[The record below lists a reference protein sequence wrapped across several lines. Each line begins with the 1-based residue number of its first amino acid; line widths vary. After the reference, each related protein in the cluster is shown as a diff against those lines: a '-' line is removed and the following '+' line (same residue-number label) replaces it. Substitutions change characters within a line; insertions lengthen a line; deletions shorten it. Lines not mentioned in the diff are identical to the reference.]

1 MANSTLKTRIV
12 INNKPAADW
21 GRDTET
27 IWLKGEFLVESDT
40 RKIKIGDGVNKYSA
54 LKYANMT
61 PEEVDALVKQSSHSH
76 SNKAILDATTAS
88 FTTALK
94 SKLDGIAAGAEAN
107 VQSDWNILDSSSDAF
122 IKNKPTSM
130 PASDVHEWA
139 KAETK
144 PTYTAT
150 EVGADP
156 TGSSAKALTDAKS
169 YADKKVADLVNGA
182 PGTMDTLK
190 EVSDALDANK
200 DVVDALNAAIGNKA
214 NQSDLT
220 AHTENVDI
228 HVTKEKK
235 TAWDSAATHAGSAH
249 APVNSERNTITSI
262 KKNGSAV
269 PINEDRSVDISVPT
283 KVSQLAN
290 DAGYKTTDNN
300 TTYSLG
306 VAANSSA
313 NGTAKIRLT
322 GSDTKTTD
330 IAIKG
335 TGSTSVTTDAE
346 GNLIVTSADT
356 KYTHP
361 TGDGNLHVPATGT
374 TNNGKVLKAGATA
387 GSAAWAQLTK
397 ADVGLGNVDNT
408 SDATKSVASA
418 AKLTTAR
425 NINVGGAVT
434 ATAASFNG
442 SADATINVTSLNA
455 AKLVLNSGDVL
466 ILDGSI

>member
-21 GRDTET
+21 GKDTET

-76 SNKAILDATTAS
+76 GNKAILDATTAS

-169 YADKKVADLVNGA
+169 YADKKVAALVNGA
-182 PGTMDTLK
+182 PETMDTLK

-220 AHTENVDI
+220 AHTGNVDI

-235 TAWDSAATHAGSAH
+235 TAWDSAATHAGTAH
-249 APVNSERNTITSI
+249 APSNAERNTIVSV
-262 KKNGSAV
+262 KKNGEEVV
-269 PINEDRSVDISVPT
+269 PGVDRSVDIKVPT
-283 KVSQLAN
+283 KTSELTN
-290 DAGYKTTDNN
+290 DAGFITKA
-300 TTYSLG
+300 YS
-306 VAANSSA
+306 
-313 NGTAKIRLT
+313 
-322 GSDTKTTD
+322 
-330 IAIKG
+330 
-335 TGSTSVTTDAE
+335 
-346 GNLIVTSADT
+346 
-356 KYTHP
+356 HP

-387 GSAAWAQLTK
+387 GSATWSQLTK
-397 ADVGLGNVDNT
+397 SDVGLNNVDNT

-442 SADATINVTSLNA
+442 SANATINVTSLNA

>member
-220 AHTENVDI
+220 AHTGNVDI

-235 TAWDSAATHAGSAH
+235 TAWDSAATHAGTAH
-249 APVNSERNTITSI
+249 APSNAERNTIVSV
-262 KKNGSAV
+262 KKNGEEVV
-269 PINEDRSVDISVPT
+269 PGVDRSVDIKVPT
-283 KVSQLAN
+283 KTSELTN
-290 DAGYKTTDNN
+290 DSGY
-300 TTYSLG
+300 
-306 VAANSSA
+306 
-313 NGTAKIRLT
+313 I
-322 GSDTKTTD
+322 TK
-330 IAIKG
+330 AY
-335 TGSTSVTTDAE
+335 V
-346 GNLIVTSADT
+346 
-356 KYTHP
+356 HP

-387 GSAAWAQLTK
+387 GSAAWVQLTK

-408 SDATKSVASA
+408 ADVNKNVATATKL
-418 AKLTTAR
+418 KTAR
-425 NINVGGAVT
+425 NINVSGAVT
-434 ATAASFNG
+434 G
-442 SADATINVTSLNA
+442 SAVPFDGSANATINVTSVNA
-455 AKLVLNSGDVL
+455 IKLVLNPGDTL
-466 ILDGSI
+466 ILDGTM

>member
-21 GRDTET
+21 GKDTET

-190 EVSDALDANK
+190 EVSDALD
-200 DVVDALNAAIGNKA
+200 D
-214 NQSDLT
+214 
-220 AHTENVDI
+220 
-228 HVTKEKK
+228 
-235 TAWDSAATHAGSAH
+235 
-249 APVNSERNTITSI
+249 
-262 KKNGSAV
+262 
-269 PINEDRSVDISVPT
+269 
-283 KVSQLAN
+283 
-290 DAGYKTTDNN
+290 
-300 TTYSLG
+300 TTY
-306 VAANSSA
+306 
-313 NGTAKIRLT
+313 
-322 GSDTKTTD
+322 
-330 IAIKG
+330 
-335 TGSTSVTTDAE
+335 
-346 GNLIVTSADT
+346 
-356 KYTHP
+356 
-361 TGDGNLHVPATGT
+361 
-374 TNNGKVLKAGATA
+374 
-387 GSAAWAQLTK
+387 
-397 ADVGLGNVDNT
+397 
-408 SDATKSVASA
+408 
-418 AKLTTAR
+418 
-425 NINVGGAVT
+425 
-434 ATAASFNG
+434 
-442 SADATINVTSLNA
+442 
-455 AKLVLNSGDVL
+455 
-466 ILDGSI
+466 

>member
-21 GRDTET
+21 GKDTET

-40 RKIKIGDGVNKYSA
+40 RKLKIGDGVNNYSA

-144 PTYTAT
+144 PSYTAT

-182 PGTMDTLK
+182 PETMDTLK
-190 EVSDALDANK
+190 EVSDALSANK
-200 DVVDALNAAIGNKA
+200 DVVDALNASIGNKA

-220 AHTENVDI
+220 AHTENTDI
-228 HVTKEKK
+228 HVTAEKK
-235 TAWDSAATHAGSAH
+235 KSWDTAATHAGTTH
-249 APVNSERNTITSI
+249 APSNAERNVIVSI
-262 KKNGSAV
+262 KKNGEVVA
-269 PINEDRSVDISVPT
+269 PNLDRSIDIKVPT
-283 KVSQLAN
+283 KTSELTN
-290 DAGYKTTDNN
+290 DSGY
-300 TTYSLG
+300 
-306 VAANSSA
+306 
-313 NGTAKIRLT
+313 I
-322 GSDTKTTD
+322 TK
-330 IAIKG
+330 AY
-335 TGSTSVTTDAE
+335 A
-346 GNLIVTSADT
+346 
-356 KYTHP
+356 HP

-397 ADVGLGNVDNT
+397 NDVGLNAVDNT
-408 SDATKSVASA
+408 ADANKNVATA
-418 AKLTTAR
+418 VKLKTAR
-425 NINVGGAVT
+425 NINVSGAVT
-434 ATAASFNG
+434 GTATPFDG
-442 SADATINVTSLNA
+442 SGDATISVTSVNA
-455 AKLVLNSGDVL
+455 IKLVLNPGDTL
-466 ILDGSI
+466 ILDGTI

>member
-21 GRDTET
+21 GKDTET

-220 AHTENVDI
+220 AHTGNVDI

-235 TAWDSAATHAGSAH
+235 TAWDSAATHAGTAH
-249 APVNSERNTITSI
+249 APSNAERNTIVSV
-262 KKNGSAV
+262 KKNGEEVV
-269 PINEDRSVDISVPT
+269 PGVDRSVDIKVPT
-283 KVSQLAN
+283 KTSELTN
-290 DAGYKTTDNN
+290 DSGY
-300 TTYSLG
+300 
-306 VAANSSA
+306 
-313 NGTAKIRLT
+313 I
-322 GSDTKTTD
+322 TK
-330 IAIKG
+330 AY
-335 TGSTSVTTDAE
+335 V
-346 GNLIVTSADT
+346 
-356 KYTHP
+356 HP

-387 GSAAWAQLTK
+387 GSATWSQLTK
-397 ADVGLGNVDNT
+397 SDVGLNNVDNT
-408 SDATKSVASA
+408 ADANKNVATA
-418 AKLTTAR
+418 EKLKTAR
-425 NINVGGAVT
+425 NVNVSGAVT
-434 ATAASFNG
+434 GTAIPFDG
-442 SADATINVTSLNA
+442 SADAIINVTSVNA
-455 AKLVLNSGDVL
+455 IKLVLNPGDTL
-466 ILDGSI
+466 ILDGTI

>member
-21 GRDTET
+21 GKDTET

-169 YADKKVADLVNGA
+169 YADKKVAALVNGA
-182 PGTMDTLK
+182 PETMDTLK

-220 AHTENVDI
+220 AHTGNVDI

-235 TAWDSAATHAGSAH
+235 TAWDSAATHAGTAH
-249 APVNSERNTITSI
+249 APSNAERNTIVSV
-262 KKNGSAV
+262 KKNGEEVV
-269 PINEDRSVDISVPT
+269 PGVDRSVDIKVPT
-283 KVSQLAN
+283 KTSELTN
-290 DAGYKTTDNN
+290 DAGFITKA
-300 TTYSLG
+300 YS
-306 VAANSSA
+306 
-313 NGTAKIRLT
+313 
-322 GSDTKTTD
+322 
-330 IAIKG
+330 
-335 TGSTSVTTDAE
+335 
-346 GNLIVTSADT
+346 
-356 KYTHP
+356 HP
-361 TGDGNLHVPATGT
+361 TGDGNLHVPATET

-387 GSAAWAQLTK
+387 GSATWSQLTK
-397 ADVGLGNVDNT
+397 SDVGLNNVDNT

-442 SADATINVTSLNA
+442 SANATINVTSLNA

>member
-21 GRDTET
+21 GKDTET

-156 TGSSAKALTDAKS
+156 TGSSAKALTDAKN
-169 YADKKVADLVNGA
+169 YADKKVAALVNGA
-182 PGTMDTLK
+182 PETMDTLK

-220 AHTENVDI
+220 THTGNVDI

-235 TAWDSAATHAGSAH
+235 TAWDSAATHAGTAH
-249 APVNSERNTITSI
+249 APSNAERNTIVSV
-262 KKNGSAV
+262 KKNGEEVV
-269 PINEDRSVDISVPT
+269 PGVDRSVDIKVPT
-283 KVSQLAN
+283 KTSELTN
-290 DAGYKTTDNN
+290 DAGFITKA
-300 TTYSLG
+300 YS
-306 VAANSSA
+306 
-313 NGTAKIRLT
+313 
-322 GSDTKTTD
+322 
-330 IAIKG
+330 
-335 TGSTSVTTDAE
+335 
-346 GNLIVTSADT
+346 
-356 KYTHP
+356 HP

-387 GSAAWAQLTK
+387 GSATWSQLTK
-397 ADVGLGNVDNT
+397 SDVGLNNVDNT

-442 SADATINVTSLNA
+442 SANATINVTSLNA

>member
-21 GRDTET
+21 GKDTET

-220 AHTENVDI
+220 AHTGNVDI

-235 TAWDSAATHAGSAH
+235 TAWDSAATHAGTAH
-249 APVNSERNTITSI
+249 APSNAERNTIVSV
-262 KKNGSAV
+262 KKNGEEV
-269 PINEDRSVDISVPT
+269 TPGLDRSVDIKVPT
-283 KVSQLAN
+283 KTSELTN
-290 DAGYKTTDNN
+290 DSGY
-300 TTYSLG
+300 
-306 VAANSSA
+306 
-313 NGTAKIRLT
+313 I
-322 GSDTKTTD
+322 TK
-330 IAIKG
+330 A
-335 TGSTSVTTDAE
+335 
-346 GNLIVTSADT
+346 
-356 KYTHP
+356 YTHP
-361 TGDGNLHVPATGT
+361 TGDGNMHVPATGT

-387 GSAAWAQLTK
+387 GSATWSQLTK
-397 ADVGLGNVDNT
+397 SDVGLNNVDNT
-408 SDATKSVASA
+408 ADANKNVATA
-418 AKLTTAR
+418 VKLKTAR
-425 NINVGGAVT
+425 NVNVSGAVT
-434 ATAASFNG
+434 GTAIPFDG
-442 SADATINVTSLNA
+442 SADAIINVTSVNA
-455 AKLVLNSGDVL
+455 IKFVLNPGDTL
-466 ILDGSI
+466 ILDGTI

>member
-107 VQSDWNILDSSSDAF
+107 VQSDWNILDSSFDAF

>member
-21 GRDTET
+21 GKDTET

-169 YADKKVADLVNGA
+169 YADKKVAALVNGA
-182 PGTMDTLK
+182 PETMDTLK

-200 DVVDALNAAIGNKA
+200 NVVDALNAAIGNKA

-220 AHTENVDI
+220 AHTGNVDI

-235 TAWDSAATHAGSAH
+235 TAWDSAATHAGTAH
-249 APVNSERNTITSI
+249 APSNAERNTIVSV
-262 KKNGSAV
+262 KKNGEEVV
-269 PINEDRSVDISVPT
+269 PGVDRSVDIKVPT
-283 KVSQLAN
+283 KTSELTN
-290 DAGYKTTDNN
+290 DAGFITKA
-300 TTYSLG
+300 YS
-306 VAANSSA
+306 
-313 NGTAKIRLT
+313 
-322 GSDTKTTD
+322 
-330 IAIKG
+330 
-335 TGSTSVTTDAE
+335 
-346 GNLIVTSADT
+346 
-356 KYTHP
+356 HP
-361 TGDGNLHVPATGT
+361 TGDGNLHVPATET

-387 GSAAWAQLTK
+387 GSATWSQLTK
-397 ADVGLGNVDNT
+397 SDVGLNNVDNT

-442 SADATINVTSLNA
+442 SANATINVTSLNA

>member
-21 GRDTET
+21 GKDTET

-220 AHTENVDI
+220 AHTGNVDI

-235 TAWDSAATHAGSAH
+235 TAWDSAATHAGTAH
-249 APVNSERNTITSI
+249 APSNAERNTIVSV
-262 KKNGSAV
+262 KKNGEEVV
-269 PINEDRSVDISVPT
+269 PGVDRSVDIKVPT
-283 KVSQLAN
+283 KTSELTN
-290 DAGYKTTDNN
+290 DSGY
-300 TTYSLG
+300 
-306 VAANSSA
+306 
-313 NGTAKIRLT
+313 I
-322 GSDTKTTD
+322 TK
-330 IAIKG
+330 AY
-335 TGSTSVTTDAE
+335 V
-346 GNLIVTSADT
+346 
-356 KYTHP
+356 HP

-387 GSAAWAQLTK
+387 GSATWSQLTK
-397 ADVGLGNVDNT
+397 SDVGLNNVDNT
-408 SDATKSVASA
+408 ADANKNVATA
-418 AKLTTAR
+418 VKLKTAR
-425 NINVGGAVT
+425 NVNVSGAVT
-434 ATAASFNG
+434 GTAIPFDG
-442 SADATINVTSLNA
+442 SADAIINVTSVNA
-455 AKLVLNSGDVL
+455 IKLVLNPGDTL
-466 ILDGSI
+466 ILDGTI

>member
-21 GRDTET
+21 AKNTET
-27 IWLKGEFLVESDT
+27 IWLKGEFLIESDT

-61 PEEVDALVKQSSHSH
+61 PEEVDTLVKQSSHAH

-107 VQSDWNILDSSSDAF
+107 VQSDWNVNESTSDAF
-122 IKNKPTSM
+122 IKNKPTSL

-139 KAETK
+139 KAENK

-182 PGTMDTLK
+182 PETMDTLK
-190 EVSDALDANK
+190 EVSDALDKNK
-200 DVVDALNAAIGNKA
+200 DVVDALNASIGNKA

-220 AHTENVDI
+220 AHTGNVDI

-235 TAWDSAATHAGSAH
+235 TAWDTAATHAGTAH
-249 APVNSERNTITSI
+249 APSNAEKNTIVSV
-262 KKNGSAV
+262 KKNGVALV
-269 PINEDRSVDISVPT
+269 PGEDRSVDVTVPT
-283 KVSQLAN
+283 KTSELTN
-290 DAGYKTTDNN
+290 DSGF
-300 TTYSLG
+300 
-306 VAANSSA
+306 
-313 NGTAKIRLT
+313 I
-322 GSDTKTTD
+322 TK
-330 IAIKG
+330 A
-335 TGSTSVTTDAE
+335 
-346 GNLIVTSADT
+346 
-356 KYTHP
+356 YTHP

-408 SDATKSVASA
+408 ADINKNVATA
-418 AKLTTAR
+418 AKLKTAR
-425 NINVGGAVT
+425 NINVSGALT
-434 ATAASFNG
+434 G
-442 SADATINVTSLNA
+442 SATPFDGSEDATINVTSVNA
-455 AKLVLNSGDVL
+455 IKLVLNPGDTL
-466 ILDGSI
+466 ILDGTM

>member
-21 GRDTET
+21 GKDTET

-169 YADKKVADLVNGA
+169 YADKKVAALVNGA
-182 PGTMDTLK
+182 PETMDTLK

-220 AHTENVDI
+220 AHTGNVDI

-235 TAWDSAATHAGSAH
+235 TAWDSAATHAGTAH
-249 APVNSERNTITSI
+249 APSNAERNTIVSV
-262 KKNGSAV
+262 KKNGEEVV
-269 PINEDRSVDISVPT
+269 PGVDRSVDIKVPT
-283 KVSQLAN
+283 KTSELTN
-290 DAGYKTTDNN
+290 DAGFITKA
-300 TTYSLG
+300 YS
-306 VAANSSA
+306 
-313 NGTAKIRLT
+313 
-322 GSDTKTTD
+322 
-330 IAIKG
+330 
-335 TGSTSVTTDAE
+335 
-346 GNLIVTSADT
+346 
-356 KYTHP
+356 HP

-374 TNNGKVLKAGATA
+374 TNNGKVLKAGETA

-442 SADATINVTSLNA
+442 SANATINVTSLNA

>member
-21 GRDTET
+21 GKDTET

-169 YADKKVADLVNGA
+169 YADKKVAALVNGA
-182 PGTMDTLK
+182 PETMDTLK

-220 AHTENVDI
+220 AHTGNVDI

-235 TAWDSAATHAGSAH
+235 TAWDSAATHAGTAH
-249 APVNSERNTITSI
+249 APSNAERNTIVSV
-262 KKNGSAV
+262 KKNGEEVV
-269 PINEDRSVDISVPT
+269 PGVDRSVDIKVPT
-283 KVSQLAN
+283 KTSELTN
-290 DAGYKTTDNN
+290 DAGFITKA
-300 TTYSLG
+300 YS
-306 VAANSSA
+306 
-313 NGTAKIRLT
+313 
-322 GSDTKTTD
+322 
-330 IAIKG
+330 
-335 TGSTSVTTDAE
+335 
-346 GNLIVTSADT
+346 
-356 KYTHP
+356 HP
-361 TGDGNLHVPATGT
+361 TGDGNLHVPATGA

>member
-21 GRDTET
+21 GKDTET

-220 AHTENVDI
+220 AHTGNSDI

-235 TAWDSAATHAGSAH
+235 TSWDAAATHAGAAH
-249 APVNSERNTITSI
+249 APSNAERNTIISI
-262 KKNGSAV
+262 KKNGSEV
-269 PINEDRSVDISVPT
+269 TPGLDRSVDIKVPT
-283 KVSQLAN
+283 KTSELTN
-290 DAGYKTTDNN
+290 DSGY
-300 TTYSLG
+300 
-306 VAANSSA
+306 
-313 NGTAKIRLT
+313 I
-322 GSDTKTTD
+322 TK
-330 IAIKG
+330 A
-335 TGSTSVTTDAE
+335 
-346 GNLIVTSADT
+346 
-356 KYTHP
+356 YTHP

-374 TNNGKVLKAGATA
+374 SNNGKVLKAGATA

-408 SDATKSVASA
+408 ADVNKNVATATKL
-418 AKLTTAR
+418 KTAR
-425 NINVGGAVT
+425 NINVSGAVT
-434 ATAASFNG
+434 G
-442 SADATINVTSLNA
+442 SAALFDGSANATINVTSVNA
-455 AKLVLNSGDVL
+455 IKLVLNPGDTL
-466 ILDGSI
+466 ILDGTM

>member
-21 GRDTET
+21 GKDTET

-169 YADKKVADLVNGA
+169 YADKKVAALVNGA
-182 PGTMDTLK
+182 PETMDTLK

-220 AHTENVDI
+220 AHTGNVDI

-235 TAWDSAATHAGSAH
+235 TAWDSAATHAGTAH
-249 APVNSERNTITSI
+249 APSNAERNTIVSV
-262 KKNGSAV
+262 KKNGEEVV
-269 PINEDRSVDISVPT
+269 PGVDRSVDIKVPT
-283 KVSQLAN
+283 KTSELTN
-290 DAGYKTTDNN
+290 DAGFITKA
-300 TTYSLG
+300 YS
-306 VAANSSA
+306 
-313 NGTAKIRLT
+313 
-322 GSDTKTTD
+322 
-330 IAIKG
+330 
-335 TGSTSVTTDAE
+335 
-346 GNLIVTSADT
+346 
-356 KYTHP
+356 HP

-387 GSAAWAQLTK
+387 GSATWSQLTK
-397 ADVGLGNVDNT
+397 SDVGLNNVDNT

-442 SADATINVTSLNA
+442 SANATINVTSLNA

>member
-21 GRDTET
+21 GKDTET

-94 SKLDGIAAGAEAN
+94 SKLDGIVAGAEAN

-169 YADKKVADLVNGA
+169 YADKKVAALVNGA
-182 PGTMDTLK
+182 PETMDTLK

-220 AHTENVDI
+220 AHTGNVDI

-235 TAWDSAATHAGSAH
+235 TAWDSAATHAGTAH
-249 APVNSERNTITSI
+249 APSNAERNTIVSV
-262 KKNGSAV
+262 KKNGEEVV
-269 PINEDRSVDISVPT
+269 PGVDRSVDIKVPT
-283 KVSQLAN
+283 KTSELTN
-290 DAGYKTTDNN
+290 DAGFITKA
-300 TTYSLG
+300 YS
-306 VAANSSA
+306 
-313 NGTAKIRLT
+313 
-322 GSDTKTTD
+322 
-330 IAIKG
+330 
-335 TGSTSVTTDAE
+335 
-346 GNLIVTSADT
+346 
-356 KYTHP
+356 HP

-387 GSAAWAQLTK
+387 GSATWSQLTK
-397 ADVGLGNVDNT
+397 SDVGLNNVDNT

-442 SADATINVTSLNA
+442 SANATINVTSLNA

>member
-220 AHTENVDI
+220 AHTGNVDI

-235 TAWDSAATHAGSAH
+235 TAWDSAATHAGTAH
-249 APVNSERNTITSI
+249 APSNAERNTIVSV
-262 KKNGSAV
+262 KKNGEEVV
-269 PINEDRSVDISVPT
+269 PGVDRSVDIKVPT
-283 KVSQLAN
+283 KTSELTN
-290 DAGYKTTDNN
+290 DSGY
-300 TTYSLG
+300 
-306 VAANSSA
+306 
-313 NGTAKIRLT
+313 I
-322 GSDTKTTD
+322 TK
-330 IAIKG
+330 AY
-335 TGSTSVTTDAE
+335 V
-346 GNLIVTSADT
+346 
-356 KYTHP
+356 HP

-387 GSAAWAQLTK
+387 GSATWSQLTK
-397 ADVGLGNVDNT
+397 SDVGLNNVDNT
-408 SDATKSVASA
+408 ADANKNVATA
-418 AKLTTAR
+418 VKLKTAR
-425 NINVGGAVT
+425 NVNVSGAVT
-434 ATAASFNG
+434 GAAIPFDG
-442 SADATINVTSLNA
+442 SADAIINVTSVNA
-455 AKLVLNSGDVL
+455 IKLVLNPGDTL
-466 ILDGSI
+466 ILDGTI

>member
-76 SNKAILDATTAS
+76 GNKAILDATTAS

-169 YADKKVADLVNGA
+169 YADKKVAALVNGA
-182 PGTMDTLK
+182 PETMDTLK

-220 AHTENVDI
+220 AHTGNVDI

-235 TAWDSAATHAGSAH
+235 TAWDSAATHAGTAH
-249 APVNSERNTITSI
+249 APSNAERNTIVSV
-262 KKNGSAV
+262 KKNGEEVV
-269 PINEDRSVDISVPT
+269 PGVDRSVDIKVPT
-283 KVSQLAN
+283 KTSELTN
-290 DAGYKTTDNN
+290 DSGY
-300 TTYSLG
+300 
-306 VAANSSA
+306 
-313 NGTAKIRLT
+313 I
-322 GSDTKTTD
+322 TK
-330 IAIKG
+330 A
-335 TGSTSVTTDAE
+335 
-346 GNLIVTSADT
+346 
-356 KYTHP
+356 YTHP
-361 TGDGNLHVPATGT
+361 TGDGNLHVPATGAS
-374 TNNGKVLKAGATA
+374 NNGKVLKAGATA

-408 SDATKSVASA
+408 ADVNKNVATATKL
-418 AKLTTAR
+418 KTAR
-425 NINVGGAVT
+425 NINVSGAVT
-434 ATAASFNG
+434 G
-442 SADATINVTSLNA
+442 SAALFDGSANATINVTSVNA
-455 AKLVLNSGDVL
+455 IKLVLNPGDTL
-466 ILDGSI
+466 ILDGTM

>member
-12 INNKPAADW
+12 INNKPAADL
-21 GRDTET
+21 GKDTET

-220 AHTENVDI
+220 AHTGNVDI

-235 TAWDSAATHAGSAH
+235 TAWDSAATHAGTAH
-249 APVNSERNTITSI
+249 APSNAERNTIVSV
-262 KKNGSAV
+262 KKNGEEVV
-269 PINEDRSVDISVPT
+269 PGVDRSVDIKVPT
-283 KVSQLAN
+283 KTSELTN
-290 DAGYKTTDNN
+290 DSGY
-300 TTYSLG
+300 
-306 VAANSSA
+306 
-313 NGTAKIRLT
+313 I
-322 GSDTKTTD
+322 TK
-330 IAIKG
+330 AY
-335 TGSTSVTTDAE
+335 V
-346 GNLIVTSADT
+346 
-356 KYTHP
+356 HP

-374 TNNGKVLKAGATA
+374 INNGKVLKAGATA
-387 GSAAWAQLTK
+387 GSATWSQLTK
-397 ADVGLGNVDNT
+397 SDVGLNNVDNT
-408 SDATKSVASA
+408 ADANKNVATA
-418 AKLTTAR
+418 VKLKTAR
-425 NINVGGAVT
+425 NVNVSGAVT
-434 ATAASFNG
+434 GTAIPFDG
-442 SADATINVTSLNA
+442 SADAIINVTSVNA
-455 AKLVLNSGDVL
+455 IKLVLNPGDTL
-466 ILDGSI
+466 ILDGTI

>member
-12 INNKPAADW
+12 INNKLAADW

-220 AHTENVDI
+220 AHTGNVDI

-235 TAWDSAATHAGSAH
+235 TAWDSAATHAGTAH
-249 APVNSERNTITSI
+249 APSNAERNTIVSV
-262 KKNGSAV
+262 KKNGEEVV
-269 PINEDRSVDISVPT
+269 PGVDRSVDIKVPT
-283 KVSQLAN
+283 KTSELTN
-290 DAGYKTTDNN
+290 DSGY
-300 TTYSLG
+300 
-306 VAANSSA
+306 
-313 NGTAKIRLT
+313 I
-322 GSDTKTTD
+322 TK
-330 IAIKG
+330 AY
-335 TGSTSVTTDAE
+335 V
-346 GNLIVTSADT
+346 
-356 KYTHP
+356 HP

-387 GSAAWAQLTK
+387 GSATWSQLTK
-397 ADVGLGNVDNT
+397 SDVGLNNVDNT
-408 SDATKSVASA
+408 ADANKNVATA
-418 AKLTTAR
+418 VKLKTAR
-425 NINVGGAVT
+425 NVNVSGAVT
-434 ATAASFNG
+434 GTAIPFDG
-442 SADATINVTSLNA
+442 SADATINVTSVNA
-455 AKLVLNSGDVL
+455 IKLVLNPGDTL
-466 ILDGSI
+466 ILDGTI

>member
-21 GRDTET
+21 GKDTET

-169 YADKKVADLVNGA
+169 YADKKVAALVNGA
-182 PGTMDTLK
+182 PETMDTLK

-220 AHTENVDI
+220 AHTGNVDI

-235 TAWDSAATHAGSAH
+235 TAWDSAATHAGTAH
-249 APVNSERNTITSI
+249 APSNAERNTIVSV
-262 KKNGSAV
+262 KKNGEEVV
-269 PINEDRSVDISVPT
+269 PGVDRSVDIKVPT
-283 KVSQLAN
+283 KTSELTN
-290 DAGYKTTDNN
+290 DAGFITKA
-300 TTYSLG
+300 YS
-306 VAANSSA
+306 
-313 NGTAKIRLT
+313 
-322 GSDTKTTD
+322 
-330 IAIKG
+330 
-335 TGSTSVTTDAE
+335 
-346 GNLIVTSADT
+346 
-356 KYTHP
+356 HP

-374 TNNGKVLKAGATA
+374 TNNGKVLKAGSTA
-387 GSAAWAQLTK
+387 GSATWSQLTK
-397 ADVGLGNVDNT
+397 SDVGLNNVDNT

-442 SADATINVTSLNA
+442 SANATINVTSLNA

>member
-76 SNKAILDATTAS
+76 GNKAILDATTAS

-169 YADKKVADLVNGA
+169 YADKKVAALVNGA

-220 AHTENVDI
+220 AHTGNVDI

-235 TAWDSAATHAGSAH
+235 TAWDSAVTHAGTAH
-249 APVNSERNTITSI
+249 APSNAERNTIVSV
-262 KKNGSAV
+262 KKNGEEVV
-269 PINEDRSVDISVPT
+269 PGVDRSVDIKVPT
-283 KVSQLAN
+283 KTSELTN
-290 DAGYKTTDNN
+290 DAGFITNA
-300 TTYSLG
+300 YS
-306 VAANSSA
+306 
-313 NGTAKIRLT
+313 
-322 GSDTKTTD
+322 
-330 IAIKG
+330 
-335 TGSTSVTTDAE
+335 
-346 GNLIVTSADT
+346 
-356 KYTHP
+356 HP

-374 TNNGKVLKAGATA
+374 SNNGKVLKAGATA
-387 GSAAWAQLTK
+387 GSATWAQLTK

-408 SDATKSVASA
+408 ADVNKNVATATKL
-418 AKLTTAR
+418 KTAR
-425 NINVGGAVT
+425 NINVSGAVT
-434 ATAASFNG
+434 G
-442 SADATINVTSLNA
+442 SATPFDGSEDATINVTSVNA
-455 AKLVLNSGDVL
+455 IKLVLNPGDTL
-466 ILDGSI
+466 ILDGTM

>member
-21 GRDTET
+21 GKDTET

-220 AHTENVDI
+220 AHTGNVDI

-235 TAWDSAATHAGSAH
+235 TAWDSAATHAGTAH
-249 APVNSERNTITSI
+249 APSNAERNTIVSV
-262 KKNGSAV
+262 KKNGEEVV
-269 PINEDRSVDISVPT
+269 PGVDRSVDIKVPT
-283 KVSQLAN
+283 KTSELTN
-290 DAGYKTTDNN
+290 DSGY
-300 TTYSLG
+300 
-306 VAANSSA
+306 
-313 NGTAKIRLT
+313 I
-322 GSDTKTTD
+322 TK
-330 IAIKG
+330 AY
-335 TGSTSVTTDAE
+335 V
-346 GNLIVTSADT
+346 
-356 KYTHP
+356 HP

-374 TNNGKVLKAGATA
+374 TNSGKVLKAGATA
-387 GSAAWAQLTK
+387 GSATWSQLTK
-397 ADVGLGNVDNT
+397 SDVGLNNVDNT
-408 SDATKSVASA
+408 ADANKNVATA
-418 AKLTTAR
+418 VKLKTAR
-425 NINVGGAVT
+425 NVNVSGAVT
-434 ATAASFNG
+434 GTAIPFDG
-442 SADATINVTSLNA
+442 SADAIINVTSVNA
-455 AKLVLNSGDVL
+455 IKLVLNPGDTL
-466 ILDGSI
+466 ILDGTI

>member
-76 SNKAILDATTAS
+76 GNKAILDATTAS

-107 VQSDWNILDSSSDAF
+107 VQSDWNILDPSSDAF

-169 YADKKVADLVNGA
+169 YADKKVAALVNGA
-182 PGTMDTLK
+182 PETMDTLK

-220 AHTENVDI
+220 AHTGNVDI

-235 TAWDSAATHAGSAH
+235 TAWDSAATHAGTAH
-249 APVNSERNTITSI
+249 APSNAERNTIVSV
-262 KKNGSAV
+262 KKNGEEVV
-269 PINEDRSVDISVPT
+269 PGVDRSVDIKVPT
-283 KVSQLAN
+283 KTSELTN
-290 DAGYKTTDNN
+290 DSGY
-300 TTYSLG
+300 
-306 VAANSSA
+306 
-313 NGTAKIRLT
+313 I
-322 GSDTKTTD
+322 TK
-330 IAIKG
+330 AY
-335 TGSTSVTTDAE
+335 V
-346 GNLIVTSADT
+346 
-356 KYTHP
+356 HP
-361 TGDGNLHVPATGT
+361 TGDGNMHVPATGT
-374 TNNGKVLKAGATA
+374 SNNGKVLKAGATA
-387 GSAAWAQLTK
+387 GSAAWVQLTK

-408 SDATKSVASA
+408 ADVNKNVATATKL
-418 AKLTTAR
+418 KTAR
-425 NINVGGAVT
+425 NINVSGAVT
-434 ATAASFNG
+434 G
-442 SADATINVTSLNA
+442 SAVPFDGSANATINVTSVNA
-455 AKLVLNSGDVL
+455 IKLVLNPGDTL
-466 ILDGSI
+466 ILDGTM

>member
-21 GRDTET
+21 GKDTET

-94 SKLDGIAAGAEAN
+94 SKLDGIVAGAEAN

-169 YADKKVADLVNGA
+169 YADKKVAALVNGA
-182 PGTMDTLK
+182 PETMDTLK

-220 AHTENVDI
+220 AHTGNVDI

-235 TAWDSAATHAGSAH
+235 TAWDSAATHAGTAH
-249 APVNSERNTITSI
+249 APSNAERNTIVSV
-262 KKNGSAV
+262 KKNGEKVV
-269 PINEDRSVDISVPT
+269 PGVDRSVDIKVPT
-283 KVSQLAN
+283 KTSELTN
-290 DAGYKTTDNN
+290 DAGFITKA
-300 TTYSLG
+300 YS
-306 VAANSSA
+306 
-313 NGTAKIRLT
+313 
-322 GSDTKTTD
+322 
-330 IAIKG
+330 
-335 TGSTSVTTDAE
+335 
-346 GNLIVTSADT
+346 
-356 KYTHP
+356 HP

-442 SADATINVTSLNA
+442 SANATINVTSLNA

>member
-200 DVVDALNAAIGNKA
+200 NVVDALNAAIGNKA

-220 AHTENVDI
+220 AHTGNVDI

-235 TAWDSAATHAGSAH
+235 TAWDSAATHAGTAH
-249 APVNSERNTITSI
+249 APSNAERNTIVSV
-262 KKNGSAV
+262 KKNGEEVV
-269 PINEDRSVDISVPT
+269 PGVDRSVDIKVPT
-283 KVSQLAN
+283 KTSELTN
-290 DAGYKTTDNN
+290 DSGY
-300 TTYSLG
+300 
-306 VAANSSA
+306 
-313 NGTAKIRLT
+313 I
-322 GSDTKTTD
+322 TK
-330 IAIKG
+330 AY
-335 TGSTSVTTDAE
+335 V
-346 GNLIVTSADT
+346 
-356 KYTHP
+356 HP

-374 TNNGKVLKAGATA
+374 TNNGKVLKAGATS
-387 GSAAWAQLTK
+387 GSATWSQLTK
-397 ADVGLGNVDNT
+397 SDVGLNNVDNT
-408 SDATKSVASA
+408 ADANKNVATA
-418 AKLTTAR
+418 VKLKTAR
-425 NINVGGAVT
+425 NVNVSGAVT
-434 ATAASFNG
+434 GTAIPFDG
-442 SADATINVTSLNA
+442 SADAIINVTSVNA
-455 AKLVLNSGDVL
+455 IKLVLNPGDTL
-466 ILDGSI
+466 ILDGTI

>member
-21 GRDTET
+21 AKNTET

-88 FTTALK
+88 FTTTLK
-94 SKLDGIAAGAEAN
+94 SKLDGIAAGAEVN
-107 VQSDWNILDSSSDAF
+107 VQSDWNVNESTSDAF
-122 IKNKPTSM
+122 IKNKPTSL

-139 KAETK
+139 KAENK

-182 PGTMDTLK
+182 PETMNTLK
-190 EVSDALDANK
+190 EVSDALDKNK
-200 DVVDALNAAIGNKA
+200 DVVDALNASIGNKA

-220 AHTENVDI
+220 AHTGNVDI

-235 TAWDSAATHAGSAH
+235 TAWDTAATHAGTAH
-249 APVNSERNTITSI
+249 APSNAEKNTIVSV
-262 KKNGSAV
+262 KKNGVALV
-269 PINEDRSVDISVPT
+269 PGEDRSVDVTVPT
-283 KVSQLAN
+283 KTSELTN
-290 DAGYKTTDNN
+290 DSGF
-300 TTYSLG
+300 
-306 VAANSSA
+306 
-313 NGTAKIRLT
+313 I
-322 GSDTKTTD
+322 TK
-330 IAIKG
+330 A
-335 TGSTSVTTDAE
+335 
-346 GNLIVTSADT
+346 
-356 KYTHP
+356 YTHP

-387 GSAAWAQLTK
+387 GSATWSQLTK
-397 ADVGLGNVDNT
+397 SDVGLNNVENT
-408 SDATKSVASA
+408 ADANKNVATA
-418 AKLTTAR
+418 AKLKTAR
-425 NINVGGAVT
+425 KINVSGAVT
-434 ATAASFNG
+434 GTAATFDG
-442 SADATINVTSLNA
+442 SADATINVTSVNA
-455 AKLVLNSGDVL
+455 INLVLNPGDIL
-466 ILDGSI
+466 ILDGTM

>member
-21 GRDTET
+21 GKDTET

-54 LKYANMT
+54 LKYTNMT

-94 SKLDGIAAGAEAN
+94 SKLDGIVAGAEAN

-169 YADKKVADLVNGA
+169 YADKKVAALVNGA
-182 PGTMDTLK
+182 PETMDTLK

-220 AHTENVDI
+220 AHTGNVDI

-235 TAWDSAATHAGSAH
+235 TAWDSAATHAGTAH
-249 APVNSERNTITSI
+249 APSNAERNTIVSV
-262 KKNGSAV
+262 KKNGEKVV
-269 PINEDRSVDISVPT
+269 PGVDRSVDIKVPT
-283 KVSQLAN
+283 KTSELTN
-290 DAGYKTTDNN
+290 DAGFITKA
-300 TTYSLG
+300 YS
-306 VAANSSA
+306 
-313 NGTAKIRLT
+313 
-322 GSDTKTTD
+322 
-330 IAIKG
+330 
-335 TGSTSVTTDAE
+335 
-346 GNLIVTSADT
+346 
-356 KYTHP
+356 HP

-442 SADATINVTSLNA
+442 SANATINVTSLNA

>member
-21 GRDTET
+21 AKNTET

-61 PEEVDALVKQSSHSH
+61 PEEVDTLVKQSSHAH

-94 SKLDGIAAGAEAN
+94 SKLDGIAAGAEVN
-107 VQSDWNILDSSSDAF
+107 VQSDWNVNESTSDAF
-122 IKNKPTSM
+122 IKNKPTSL

-139 KAETK
+139 KAENK

-182 PGTMDTLK
+182 PETMDTLK
-190 EVSDALDANK
+190 EVSDALDKNK
-200 DVVDALNAAIGNKA
+200 DVVDALNASIGNKA

-220 AHTENVDI
+220 AHTGNVDI

-235 TAWDSAATHAGSAH
+235 TAWDTAATHAGQAH
-249 APVNSERNTITSI
+249 APSNAEKNTIVSV
-262 KKNGSAV
+262 KKNGVALV
-269 PINEDRSVDISVPT
+269 PGEDRSVDVTVPT
-283 KVSQLAN
+283 KTSELTN
-290 DAGYKTTDNN
+290 DSGF
-300 TTYSLG
+300 
-306 VAANSSA
+306 
-313 NGTAKIRLT
+313 I
-322 GSDTKTTD
+322 TK
-330 IAIKG
+330 A
-335 TGSTSVTTDAE
+335 
-346 GNLIVTSADT
+346 
-356 KYTHP
+356 YTHP

-387 GSAAWAQLTK
+387 GSATWSQLTK
-397 ADVGLGNVDNT
+397 SDVGLNNVENT
-408 SDATKSVASA
+408 ADANKNVATA
-418 AKLTTAR
+418 AKLKTAR
-425 NINVGGAVT
+425 KINVSGAVT
-434 ATAASFNG
+434 GTAATFDG
-442 SADATINVTSLNA
+442 SADATINVTSVNA
-455 AKLVLNSGDVL
+455 INLVLNPGDIL
-466 ILDGSI
+466 ILDGTM

>member
-21 GRDTET
+21 GKDTET

-61 PEEVDALVKQSSHSH
+61 PEEVDALVKQSSHSN

-169 YADKKVADLVNGA
+169 YADKKVAALVNGA
-182 PGTMDTLK
+182 PETMDTLK

-220 AHTENVDI
+220 THTGNVDI

-235 TAWDSAATHAGSAH
+235 TAWDSAATHAGTAH
-249 APVNSERNTITSI
+249 APSNAERNTIVSV
-262 KKNGSAV
+262 KKNGEEVV
-269 PINEDRSVDISVPT
+269 PGVDRSVDIKVPT
-283 KVSQLAN
+283 KTSELTN
-290 DAGYKTTDNN
+290 DAGFITKA
-300 TTYSLG
+300 YS
-306 VAANSSA
+306 
-313 NGTAKIRLT
+313 
-322 GSDTKTTD
+322 
-330 IAIKG
+330 
-335 TGSTSVTTDAE
+335 
-346 GNLIVTSADT
+346 
-356 KYTHP
+356 HP

-387 GSAAWAQLTK
+387 GSATWSQLTK
-397 ADVGLGNVDNT
+397 SDVGLNNVDNT

-442 SADATINVTSLNA
+442 SANATINVTSLNA

>member
-21 GRDTET
+21 GKDTET

-169 YADKKVADLVNGA
+169 YADKKVAALVNGA
-182 PGTMDTLK
+182 PETMDTLK

-220 AHTENVDI
+220 AHTGNVDI

-235 TAWDSAATHAGSAH
+235 TAWDSAATHAGTAH
-249 APVNSERNTITSI
+249 APSNAERNTIVSVT
-262 KKNGSAV
+262 KNGEEVV
-269 PINEDRSVDISVPT
+269 PGVDRSVDIKVPT
-283 KVSQLAN
+283 KTSELTN
-290 DAGYKTTDNN
+290 DAGFITKA
-300 TTYSLG
+300 YS
-306 VAANSSA
+306 
-313 NGTAKIRLT
+313 
-322 GSDTKTTD
+322 
-330 IAIKG
+330 
-335 TGSTSVTTDAE
+335 
-346 GNLIVTSADT
+346 
-356 KYTHP
+356 HP

-442 SADATINVTSLNA
+442 SANATINVTSLNA

>member
-21 GRDTET
+21 AKNTET

-61 PEEVDALVKQSSHSH
+61 PEEVDTLVKQSSHAH

-94 SKLDGIAAGAEAN
+94 SKLDGIAAGAEVN
-107 VQSDWNILDSSSDAF
+107 VQSDWNVNESTSDAF
-122 IKNKPTSM
+122 IKNKPTSL

-139 KAETK
+139 KAENK

-182 PGTMDTLK
+182 PETMDTLK
-190 EVSDALDANK
+190 EVSDALDKNK
-200 DVVDALNAAIGNKA
+200 DVVDALNASIGNKA

-220 AHTENVDI
+220 AHTGNVDI

-235 TAWDSAATHAGSAH
+235 TAWDTAATHAGQAH
-249 APVNSERNTITSI
+249 APSNAEKNTIVSV
-262 KKNGSAV
+262 KKNGVALV
-269 PINEDRSVDISVPT
+269 PGEDRSVDVTVPT
-283 KVSQLAN
+283 KTSELTN
-290 DAGYKTTDNN
+290 DSGF
-300 TTYSLG
+300 
-306 VAANSSA
+306 
-313 NGTAKIRLT
+313 I
-322 GSDTKTTD
+322 TK
-330 IAIKG
+330 A
-335 TGSTSVTTDAE
+335 
-346 GNLIVTSADT
+346 
-356 KYTHP
+356 YTHP

-387 GSAAWAQLTK
+387 GSATWSQLTK
-397 ADVGLGNVDNT
+397 SDVGLNNVENT
-408 SDATKSVASA
+408 ADANKNVATA
-418 AKLTTAR
+418 AKLKTAR
-425 NINVGGAVT
+425 KINVSGAVT
-434 ATAASFNG
+434 GTAATFDG
-442 SADATINVTSLNA
+442 SADATINVTSVNA
-455 AKLVLNSGDVL
+455 IKLVLNPGDTL
-466 ILDGSI
+466 ILDGTM

>member
-21 GRDTET
+21 GKDTET

-169 YADKKVADLVNGA
+169 YADKKVAALVNGA
-182 PGTMDTLK
+182 PETMDTLK

-220 AHTENVDI
+220 AHTGNVDI

-235 TAWDSAATHAGSAH
+235 TAWDSAATHAGTAH
-249 APVNSERNTITSI
+249 APSNAERNMIVSV
-262 KKNGSAV
+262 KKNGEEVV
-269 PINEDRSVDISVPT
+269 PGVDRSVDIKVPT
-283 KVSQLAN
+283 KTSELTN
-290 DAGYKTTDNN
+290 DAGFITKA
-300 TTYSLG
+300 YS
-306 VAANSSA
+306 
-313 NGTAKIRLT
+313 
-322 GSDTKTTD
+322 
-330 IAIKG
+330 
-335 TGSTSVTTDAE
+335 
-346 GNLIVTSADT
+346 
-356 KYTHP
+356 HP

-387 GSAAWAQLTK
+387 GSATWSQLTK
-397 ADVGLGNVDNT
+397 SDVGLNNVDNT

-442 SADATINVTSLNA
+442 SANATINVTSLNA

>member
-21 GRDTET
+21 GKDTET

-169 YADKKVADLVNGA
+169 YADKKVAALVNGA
-182 PGTMDTLK
+182 PETMDTLK

-220 AHTENVDI
+220 AHTGNVDI

-235 TAWDSAATHAGSAH
+235 TAWDSAATHAGTAH
-249 APVNSERNTITSI
+249 APSNAERNTIVSV
-262 KKNGSAV
+262 KKNGEEVV
-269 PINEDRSVDISVPT
+269 PGVDRSVDIKVPT
-283 KVSQLAN
+283 KTSELTN
-290 DAGYKTTDNN
+290 DAGFITKA
-300 TTYSLG
+300 YS
-306 VAANSSA
+306 
-313 NGTAKIRLT
+313 
-322 GSDTKTTD
+322 
-330 IAIKG
+330 
-335 TGSTSVTTDAE
+335 
-346 GNLIVTSADT
+346 
-356 KYTHP
+356 HP

-387 GSAAWAQLTK
+387 GSATWSQLTK
-397 ADVGLGNVDNT
+397 SDVGLNNVDNT

>member
-21 GRDTET
+21 GKDTET

-169 YADKKVADLVNGA
+169 YADKKVATLVNGA
-182 PGTMDTLK
+182 PETMDTLK

-220 AHTENVDI
+220 AHTGNVDI

-235 TAWDSAATHAGSAH
+235 TAWDSAATHAGTAH
-249 APVNSERNTITSI
+249 APSNAERNTIVSV
-262 KKNGSAV
+262 KKNGEEVV
-269 PINEDRSVDISVPT
+269 PGVDRSVDIKVPT
-283 KVSQLAN
+283 KTSELTN
-290 DAGYKTTDNN
+290 DAGFITKA
-300 TTYSLG
+300 YS
-306 VAANSSA
+306 
-313 NGTAKIRLT
+313 
-322 GSDTKTTD
+322 
-330 IAIKG
+330 
-335 TGSTSVTTDAE
+335 
-346 GNLIVTSADT
+346 
-356 KYTHP
+356 HP

-387 GSAAWAQLTK
+387 GSATWSQLTK
-397 ADVGLGNVDNT
+397 SDVGLNNVDNT

-442 SADATINVTSLNA
+442 SANATINVTSLNA

>member
-76 SNKAILDATTAS
+76 GNKAILDATTAS

-169 YADKKVADLVNGA
+169 YADKKVAALVNGA
-182 PGTMDTLK
+182 PETMDTLK

-220 AHTENVDI
+220 AHTGNVDI

-235 TAWDSAATHAGSAH
+235 TAWDSAATHAGTAH
-249 APVNSERNTITSI
+249 APSNAERNTIVSV
-262 KKNGSAV
+262 KKNGEEVV
-269 PINEDRSVDISVPT
+269 PGVDRSVDIKVPT
-283 KVSQLAN
+283 KTSELTN
-290 DAGYKTTDNN
+290 DSGY
-300 TTYSLG
+300 
-306 VAANSSA
+306 
-313 NGTAKIRLT
+313 I
-322 GSDTKTTD
+322 TK
-330 IAIKG
+330 AY
-335 TGSTSVTTDAE
+335 V
-346 GNLIVTSADT
+346 
-356 KYTHP
+356 HP
-361 TGDGNLHVPATGT
+361 TGDGNMHVPATGT
-374 TNNGKVLKAGATA
+374 SNNGKVLKAGATA
-387 GSAAWAQLTK
+387 GWVQLTK

-408 SDATKSVASA
+408 ADVNKNVATATKL
-418 AKLTTAR
+418 KTAR
-425 NINVGGAVT
+425 NINVSGAVT
-434 ATAASFNG
+434 G
-442 SADATINVTSLNA
+442 SAVPFDGSANATINVTSVNA
-455 AKLVLNSGDVL
+455 IKLVLNPGDTL
-466 ILDGSI
+466 ILDGTM